1 MKSLLKRNVDLTIY
15 TNSLASTDA
24 VYVAA
29 NLYYDVFK
37 WTRKGINIYLHDGLY
52 TNNNSELDENIKKA
66 KWGTH
71 SKVQVYEATTF
82 SEAMIGTYNIDNRSN
97 FYNSE
102 MALFCKGND
111 AFTKVVK
118 DEIVEMMDK
127 GIKINPDGSASDREG
142 NKKSVFGSSTKDLR
156 LMRLIFL
163 TSWLLKFL
171 L

>member
-1 MKSLLKRNVDLTIY
+1 MLKRNVELSIY

-37 WTRKGINIYLHDGLY
+37 WTNKGINIYLHDGLF
-52 TNNNSELDENIKKA
+52 TNGNPDLEDKIKNA
-66 KWGTH
+66 RWGTH
-71 SKVQVYEATTF
+71 TKAQVYESSHG

-102 MALFCKGND
+102 MAVFCKGND
-111 AFTKVVK
+111 EYTQAVK
-118 DEIVEMMDK
+118 KDIMDMASK
-127 GIKINPDGSASDREG
+127 GIKINKDGSATDREG
-142 NKKSVFGSSTKDLR
+142 TVKSVFGSTEKDLK
-156 LMRLIFL
+156 LMRFIFL
-163 TSWLLKFL
+163 PSWLLKFL